1 MATEENTQKQ
11 WRDQCLITL
20 QSLNSSYRINRNIK
34 GRFMEFVRTDESGM
48 LFSHN
53 FIKIRDSYYYSAGLL
68 LDEQP
73 TTLLNHCLLIGSRF
87 DHNRTIW
94 RQYHDDLG
102 LRRGDPGCPS
112 GIWSFGP
119 WRSNTMSLLPRG
131 MEVVETHLLPFYHQV
146 ARNGK
151 MHLAGVLRAA
161 DEMLGGIPPNASE
174 EDVRS
179 IFSEHMGKVK
189 ALDREL
195 HSIDG
200 LALAVGGQQRY
211 RYGPPEPGFDVLGIP
226 PELIVLY
233 QLPVFFN
240 ARDRLKSIL
249 KITQAL

>member
-1 MATEENTQKQ
+1 MAAEEKTQKQ

-34 GRFMEFVRTDESGM
+34 GRFMEFVRTDESGA

-94 RQYHDDLG
+94 RQFHDDLG
-102 LRRGDPGCPS
+102 LRRGDLGCPS

-119 WRSNTMSLLPRG
+119 WRSNTMSLLSRG
-131 MEVVETHLLPFYHQV
+131 MEVVETHLLPFYRQI
-146 ARNGK
+146 AKDGK
-151 MHLAGVLRAA
+151 MRLAVLLSVA
-161 DEMLGGIPPNASE
+161 DEMLGSIATGASE
-174 EDVRS
+174 EDIRS
-179 IFSEHMGKVK
+179 LFSEQMKQVK

-200 LALAVGGQQRY
+200 HALVVGGRQRY
-211 RYGPPEPGFDVLGIP
+211 WYGPPEPGFDVLGIP

-240 ARDRLKSIL
+240 ARAKLKSI
-249 KITQAL
+249 IEIANAL

>member
-1 MATEENTQKQ
+1 MATEEKTQKQ

-20 QSLNSSYRINRNIK
+20 QSLNSSYCINRNIK
-34 GRFMEFVRTDESGM
+34 GRFMEFVRTDESGI

-68 LDEQP
+68 LDAQS

-102 LRRGDPGCPS
+102 LRRGEPGCPS

-119 WRSNTMSLLPRG
+119 WRSNTMSLLSRG
-131 MEVVETHLLPFYHQV
+131 MEVVETHLLPFYRQV
-146 ARNGK
+146 AKDGK
-151 MHLAGVLRAA
+151 IRLANVLSVA
-161 DEMLGGIPPNASE
+161 DQILSSIAPDASE

-179 IFSEHMGKVK
+179 LFSEQLKQVK
-189 ALDREL
+189 ELDREL

-200 LALAVGGQQRY
+200 LALAVGGRQRY
-211 RYGPPEPGFDVLGIP
+211 WYGPPEPGFDVLGIP
-226 PELIVLY
+226 PALIVLY

-240 ARDRLKSIL
+240 ARVRLKSIIE
-249 KITQAL
+249 ITNAL